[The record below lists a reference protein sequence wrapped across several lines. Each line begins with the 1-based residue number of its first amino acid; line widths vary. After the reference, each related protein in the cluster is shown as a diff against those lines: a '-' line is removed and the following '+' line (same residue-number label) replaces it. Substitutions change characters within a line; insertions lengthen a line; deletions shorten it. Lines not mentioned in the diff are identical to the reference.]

1 MSAIIRR
8 GRRDKRRPKHDRG
21 SMAVEFAVAG
31 PLLVVLMLLIA
42 AGGEWIDYK
51 GEVSAAAR
59 DAVRAASLARQFG
72 DAQTFANQAAQQDLG
87 GLCQGGNMTTTV
99 SLLGSGNF
107 ATAQD
112 VQVTVTCQARLPAFH
127 DLGIDV
133 NATFTDTATAALDP
147 FVERQG

>member
-1 MSAIIRR
+1 MLAKRKA
-8 GRRDKRRPKHDRG
+8 KRRDRG

-59 DAVRAASLARQFG
+59 DAVRAASLARQFS
-72 DAQTFANQAAQQDLG
+72 DAQTFADQAVQQDLG
-87 GLCQGGNMTTTV
+87 GLCQGGNMNTSV
-99 SLLGSGNF
+99 SLLGGANF

-112 VQVTVTCQARLPAFH
+112 VQVTVTCQAQLPAFS
-127 DLGIDV
+127 DLGIHV
-133 NATFTDTATAALDP
+133 STTFTDTATAPLDP